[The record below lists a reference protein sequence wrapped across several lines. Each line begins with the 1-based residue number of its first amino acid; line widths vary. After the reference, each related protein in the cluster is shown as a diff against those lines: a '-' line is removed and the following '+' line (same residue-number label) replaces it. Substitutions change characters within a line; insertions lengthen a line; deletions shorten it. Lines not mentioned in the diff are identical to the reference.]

1 MEQKQSF
8 LSSRLWRERIL
19 PGAAFFAILYE
30 FTFFLVQPMLPKAIF
45 QSFAATRPAAFVCEG
60 LLLLGV
66 LLSREKN
73 RSFLLLNACWL
84 LITRCFLSD
93 LGASAQIS
101 IQLTILFVCFFHC
114 FAFLGKKQRDLLY
127 ALITLELT
135 GLLTLWALFG
145 IVTAITGRPTAYNG
159 ISFSIETTEPLL
171 VFISFFGIHRN
182 LAATYYVCAAA
193 MLLYH
198 CGKTNAF
205 RWKGLTFLF
214 LPLAFCAIAI
224 QHSRSNYLAFALLLG
239 LILVGSFTQLKRWP
253 RGLAGNAAAICALVL
268 SVTVVF
274 MSMGAASDG
283 MSALSQAKQ
292 ETPPAETRAGEEPD
306 AEIEAPAVFSG
317 SGNTPGDSPATA
329 ELSGSGNTP
338 GDSPAPA
345 EFSGSG
351 NTPGN
356 SPALT
361 GLSDTRNTIADSLT
375 LTGRTEI
382 WMAGLLTIRENP
394 SIALTGQPVESIMT
408 RVNQILESITTRG
421 DQIVDHPYTHM
432 HNALMQQLMM
442 SGVPGMVI
450 CCLFILSLLKKI
462 VLDVC
467 YRRKKK
473 GVMQPLAALLLAL
486 LVYGMFEPLLYKGV
500 AVSSLLFCL
509 SAGLLDAELRD
520 HS

>member
-30 FTFFLVQPMLPKAIF
+30 FTFFLVQPMLPKAMF

-182 LAATYYVCAAA
+182 LSATYYVCAAA

-253 RGLAGNAAAICALVL
+253 RGLAGNAAAICTLVL

-274 MSMGAASDG
+274 MSMGAVSDG

-292 ETPPAETRAGEEPD
+292 KTPPAETRAGEEPD

-329 ELSGSGNTP
+329 EFSDSGNALV
-338 GDSPAPA
+338 D
-345 EFSGSG
+345 
-351 NTPGN
+351 

-394 SIALTGQPVESIMT
+394 SIALTGQPAESIMT
-408 RVNQILESITTRG
+408 RLNQILESITTRG

-450 CCLFILSLLKKI
+450 NCLFFLSLLKKI

-509 SAGLLDAELRD
+509 SAGLLDAELQD
-520 HS
+520 PS

>member
-1 MEQKQSF
+1 
-8 LSSRLWRERIL
+8 
-19 PGAAFFAILYE
+19 
-30 FTFFLVQPMLPKAIF
+30 
-45 QSFAATRPAAFVCEG
+45 
-60 LLLLGV
+60 
-66 LLSREKN
+66 
-73 RSFLLLNACWL
+73 
-84 LITRCFLSD
+84 
-93 LGASAQIS
+93 
-101 IQLTILFVCFFHC
+101 
-114 FAFLGKKQRDLLY
+114 
-127 ALITLELT
+127 
-135 GLLTLWALFG
+135 
-145 IVTAITGRPTAYNG
+145 
-159 ISFSIETTEPLL
+159 
-171 VFISFFGIHRN
+171 
-182 LAATYYVCAAA
+182 

-253 RGLAGNAAAICALVL
+253 RGLAGNAAAICTLVL

-274 MSMGAASDG
+274 MSMGAVSDG

-292 ETPPAETRAGEEPD
+292 ETPPAETRAGGEPD

-317 SGNTPGDSPATA
+317 SGNTPGDSPAPA
-329 ELSGSGNTP
+329 VFSGSGNTP
-338 GDSPAPA
+338 GD
-345 EFSGSG
+345 
-351 NTPGN
+351 

-450 CCLFILSLLKKI
+450 NCLFILSLLKKI

>member
-145 IVTAITGRPTAYNG
+145 IVTAITGRPTVYNG

-182 LAATYYVCAAA
+182 LSATYYVCAAA

-253 RGLAGNAAAICALVL
+253 RGLAGNAAAICTLVL

-274 MSMGAASDG
+274 MSMGAVSDG

-292 ETPPAETRAGEEPD
+292 ETPPAETCSGEEPD
-306 AEIEAPAVFSG
+306 AETEAPAVFSG

-329 ELSGSGNTP
+329 ELSGSGNMP

-351 NTPGN
+351 NTLVD

-421 DQIVDHPYTHM
+421 DQIADHPYTHM

-520 HS
+520 PS